1 MGQIESRVT
10 FCSDHPNLSI
20 TALQKP
26 PSSSAEKGKEHL
38 MNAIVAAQADRLE
51 ERENAPLNAALAAI
65 VSLGAVA
72 SLFSVMMV
80 A

>member
-1 MGQIESRVT
+1 
-10 FCSDHPNLSI
+10 
-20 TALQKP
+20 
-26 PSSSAEKGKEHL
+26 